1 MSAGPSSDGRPLDAQ
16 ERAKLA
22 ELLVD
27 LGPDAPT
34 LCEGW
39 STADMAAH
47 LVVRERDPRSGPGI
61 LLGGTGWG
69 GRFEEYTNKLMA
81 RQKAKG
87 YERTVERVRSG
98 PPLVP
103 WGLPGLRTALNLQ
116 EYFVHHEDV
125 RRANG
130 MAARPGMDELQDALW
145 SALKRG
151 ARLQLRKVKDAGVEL
166 ARPTGDAFVAKK
178 GEPSGRIVG
187 EPGELVL
194 FLTGRRGAAQVS
206 IEGDP
211 AAITA
216 LERANLSL

>member
-1 MSAGPSSDGRPLDAQ
+1 VSDPLDAQ

-22 ELLVD
+22 ELFVD

-39 STADMAAH
+39 TTADLAAH

-61 LLGGTGWG
+61 MLGGTGWG

-87 YERTVERVRSG
+87 YEPTVERVRSG
-98 PPLVP
+98 PPPIP
-103 WGLPGLRTALNLQ
+103 WGMPGLRTILNLQ
-116 EYFVHHEDV
+116 EYFIHHEDV

-130 MAARPGMDELQDALW
+130 MPPRTGIDEIQDALW
-145 SALKRG
+145 STLRRG
-151 ARLQLRKVKDAGVEL
+151 ARLMLRKVRGAGVEL
-166 ARPTGDAFVAKK
+166 ARPSGDAFVAKK
-178 GEPSGRIVG
+178 GEPMARIVG

-194 FLTGRRGAAQVS
+194 FLSGRRSAAKVA

-211 AAITA
+211 AAIAA
-216 LERANLSL
+216 LERADLGL